1 MIEQILKAKAAY
13 KQALKDYV
21 TLSYCG
27 IDELSDEM
35 NELDALKAGVL
46 DNDEMPC
53 TLLLVSKDLAKAF
66 LEKHKG
72 KGIRV
77 AGPLAFPI
85 DRIIGPDE
93 VHTCTTTAKVN
104 GELTKLEIVYKPHPL
119 LVSLVS
125 IQGQPVEV
133 FCAKHEIDL
142 YRLEDD
148 VDAHY
153 SYMYKAF

>member
-35 NELDALKAGVL
+35 QELDVLKAGVL
-46 DNDEMPC
+46 DNNETPC
-53 TLLLVSKDLAKAF
+53 ILLLVSRDWAKAF

-85 DRIIGPDE
+85 DRIIGDDE
-93 VHTCTTTAKVN
+93 VHTCLAMASVD
-104 GELTKLEIVYKPHPL
+104 GELTELKIVYKPHPL
-119 LVSLVS
+119 QVIIVS
-125 IQGQPVEV
+125 IQGQPVED
-133 FCAKHEIDL
+133 FCAKHELDL
-142 YRLEDD
+142 YRLENS

-153 SYMYKAF
+153 SYMYRAF